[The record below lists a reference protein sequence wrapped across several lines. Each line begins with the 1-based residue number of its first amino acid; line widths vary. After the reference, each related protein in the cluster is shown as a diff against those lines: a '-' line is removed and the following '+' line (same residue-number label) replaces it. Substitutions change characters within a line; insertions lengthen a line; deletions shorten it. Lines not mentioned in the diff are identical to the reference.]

1 VLKANVSLVAW
12 IISPEDQ
19 SECFIPLTDN
29 SFIVRFLRPLNVA
42 AVGKDVIDAT
52 SSVDEPQKILLDD
65 LLSYTDWREAWKDE
79 PSYKTFYGIKAVKL
93 RGVEVGENI
102 SVNEEVVTNLNQ
114 AADKFVPLTNV
125 SDNVDFVYSAE
136 GELTYRNLSSTVT
149 EFQVILPVE
158 VEYLWGTIYQDVTV
172 TIKRTQENAKKF

>member
-1 VLKANVSLVAW
+1 M
-12 IISPEDQ
+12 
-19 SECFIPLTDN
+19 
-29 SFIVRFLRPLNVA
+29 
-42 AVGKDVIDAT
+42 
-52 SSVDEPQKILLDD
+52 
-65 LLSYTDWREAWKDE
+65 
-79 PSYKTFYGIKAVKL
+79 
-93 RGVEVGENI
+93 
-102 SVNEEVVTNLNQ
+102 NQ